1 MTVEPKKIHTLKGE
15 PIKTPNSLFGHI
27 VYLSIHP
34 GRLILLPFKH
44 WFQKHYSGKYKF
56 DRAVF
61 SFDLAL
67 IGSVIT
73 LFLIALFLILVP
85 PKQFRDDISFRATV
99 APHEVISGASS
110 TLVITYQNNTNEP
123 LRNASLSL
131 SFPKHFLLQ
140 SVSSNGTNV
149 NTQQIPLHD
158 IPIDGTGTIHIQG
171 VMFGDVDGEQVFK
184 STLAFTR
191 GKETDIQ
198 DQKTTS
204 YTFSPIR
211 STLSLDL
218 TLPEQVI
225 SSQTMTGAITYKNT
239 GSIDYKKI
247 QIKPEWPDGF
257 TFKDTSV
264 QMQNGAFVI
273 SNIKAGSSGSIHFT
287 GKLGTVPD
295 QLSFRFLPSFTF
307 EADQYKQEVLTKN
320 VPILPAQI
328 QLTQFVET
336 NILTPGTDATF
347 HIVYKHI
354 GKEVLRNVEITFT
367 SRDPFITKHT
377 HRVLSVDTLN
387 PGDEGDL
394 TFQIPIQDSVA
405 TSLLTSY
412 ENIHVRTN
420 AVARYSLDRLHDDL
434 LTTSGDELRTPL
446 TTPLNIESFARYT
459 SPGGDQIGRG
469 PLPPRVGQKTSYW
482 IFWNVD
488 GTTNPLQNTVMEGI
502 LPANVSFSGN
512 TTASEDEGVTFDPVT
527 RKITWDI
534 AQIPPT
540 LNPESKVYSVAFE
553 VILTPK
559 TEQIGSPALLL
570 QNTHFQGK
578 DAITGVVQN
587 ISKPNITTNLTAD
600 TMAKNKAIV
609 R

>member
-15 PIKTPNSLFGHI
+15 PLKTPHSLFGHM

-44 WFQKHYSGKYKF
+44 WFDKHYSGKYKF

-67 IGSVIT
+67 IGSVIS

-99 APHEVISGASS
+99 APHEVVSGASS

-123 LRNASLSL
+123 LRNPKLTL
-131 SFPKHFLLQ
+131 LFPKHFLLQ
-140 SVSSNGTNV
+140 SVSSDETNTKTQNISLRDIPVNGTGAV
-149 NTQQIPLHD
+149 HV
-158 IPIDGTGTIHIQG
+158 QG
-171 VMFGDVDGEQVFK
+171 VMFGDVGGEQTFG
-184 STLAFTR
+184 STLSFTH

-198 DQKTTS
+198 DQKTVY
-204 YTFSPIR
+204 YTFSPTR

-218 TLPEQVI
+218 TLPEQNI
-225 SSQTMTGAITYKNT
+225 SSQTMTGTITYKNT
-239 GSIDYKKI
+239 GLIDYKKI

-257 TFKDTSV
+257 TFKDASV
-264 QMQNGAFVI
+264 QMQNGSFVV
-273 SNIKAGSSGSIHFT
+273 SNIKAGSSGSVHFT
-287 GKLGTVPD
+287 GKLGAVPD

-307 EADQYKQEVLTKN
+307 ETDQYKQEVLTKN

-347 HIVYKHI
+347 HIIYKHV
-354 GKEVLRNVEITFT
+354 GKEVLRNVDITFT
-367 SRDPFITKHT
+367 SRDPFIAKQT
-377 HRVLSVDTLN
+377 HRVLNVDTLN

-394 TFQIPIQDSVA
+394 AFQIPIRDSVA
-405 TSLLTSY
+405 SSLLTSY

-420 AVARYSLDRLHDDL
+420 AVARYSLNRLPNEQ

-459 SPGGDQIGRG
+459 SPGNDQIGRG

-488 GTTNPLQNTVMEGI
+488 GTTNPLQNAIMEGT

-578 DAITGVVQN
+578 DAITGVTQN
-587 ISKPNITTNLTAD
+587 VSKPNVTTSLQSD